1 MSEEQELIDYYK
13 SVRQNM
19 DSWEKIKFIQE
30 IFYEL
35 QEQGIKL
42 PMGDYNEVD
51 RYLNEITNKIYSH
64 TNLIISD
71 MITSLIKEQ

>member
-1 MSEEQELIDYYK
+1 MSKEQELIDYYK
-13 SVRQNM
+13 LVRQNM
-19 DSWEKIKFIQE
+19 DSWEKIRFIQE

-51 RYLNEITNKIYSH
+51 RYLNEISNKIYSH
-64 TNLIISD
+64 TNLII
-71 MITSLIKEQ
+71 KEQ

>member
-13 SVRQNM
+13 LARQNM

-30 IFYEL
+30 IFYQL

-51 RYLNEITNKIYSH
+51 RYLNEISDKIYSH
-64 TNLIISD
+64 TNLII
-71 MITSLIKEQ
+71 KE

>member
-13 SVRQNM
+13 LARQNM

-30 IFYEL
+30 IFYQL

-51 RYLNEITNKIYSH
+51 RYLNEISNKIYSH
-64 TNLIISD
+64 TNLII
-71 MITSLIKEQ
+71 KEQ